1 MVKNLPA
8 MQETQVQSLALGR
21 SPGEENGYPF
31 QYSCLENSMNRGA
44 WWSRVHGAHKEL
56 GVTDRLT
63 LSLFTIILEAL
74 EKAHMESEIF

>member
-1 MVKNLPA
+1 
-8 MQETQVQSLALGR
+8 MQETRVQIPVLKR
-21 SPGEENGYPF
+21 SPEEGNGYPF